1 MLAMENG
8 IGYILKVSNLSVRL
22 QNQTILD
29 NVNFKVKKG
38 KTLAVLGPNGAG
50 KTVLFRALL
59 NLVPYDGKVEWE
71 GKVTI
76 GYVPQNIAVSDIP
89 ISVKEFLSYRSGSD
103 VASCLDAVRLEGKN
117 VSDKSLGIL
126 SGGQLRRV
134 LIAWALIDN
143 PNVLLFDEP
152 TTGVD
157 IGGEEPILV
166 MLNDLKKS
174 KKMTILLIT
183 HDVHIVNEYSDY
195 LLALNRCVTF
205 FGESKEIMNPTVQRT
220 LYGETVCAGAPQR

>member
-1 MLAMENG
+1 MEKDND
-8 IGYILKVSNLSVRL
+8 YLLKVSNLSVRL

-29 NVNFKVKKG
+29 KVNFKVQKG
-38 KTLAVLGPNGAG
+38 TTLAVLGPNGAG

-59 NLVPYDGKVEWE
+59 NLVPYKGNVEWRGKV
-71 GKVTI
+71 KT
-76 GYVPQNIAVSDIP
+76 GYVPQNISVGDIP
-89 ISVKEFLSYRSGSD
+89 ISVKEFLSFRNGSD
-103 VASCLDAVRLEGKN
+103 VASCLDAVRLDARD
-117 VSDKSLGIL
+117 VSDKRLGIL

-134 LIAWALIDN
+134 LIAWALIDD

-166 MLNDLKKS
+166 MLNELKKS
-174 KKMTILLIT
+174 NKMTILLIT

-205 FGESKEIMNPTVQRT
+205 FGESKEIMNPIVQRT
-220 LYGETVCAGAPQR
+220 LYGETVCVGAPQR

>member
-1 MLAMENG
+1 MENSSD
-8 IGYILKVSNLSVRL
+8 YILKVSNLSVTL
-22 QNQTILD
+22 QNQKILD
-29 NVNFKVKKG
+29 NVNFKVEKG
-38 KTLAVLGPNGAG
+38 TTLAVLGPNGAG
-50 KTVLFRALL
+50 KTVLFKTLL
-59 NLVPYDGKVEWE
+59 NLVPYDGKIEWE
-71 GKVTI
+71 GKVKI
-76 GYVPQNIAVSDIP
+76 GYVPQNIAVDDIP
-89 ISVKEFLSYRSGSD
+89 ISVKEFLSFRDGTD
-103 VASCLDAVRLEGKN
+103 VASCLDAVRLEGKD
-117 VSDKSLGIL
+117 VSDKRLGIL

-134 LIAWALIDN
+134 LIAWALVDN

-166 MLNDLKKS
+166 MLSELKKS

-183 HDVHIVNEYSDY
+183 HDVHIVNEYSDH

-220 LYGETVCAGAPQR
+220 LYGETVCVGAPQR

>member
-1 MLAMENG
+1 MENG
-8 IGYILKVSNLSVRL
+8 SDYILRVSNLSVTL
-22 QNQTILD
+22 QNQKILD
-29 NVNFKVKKG
+29 NVNFKVEKG
-38 KTLAVLGPNGAG
+38 TTLAVLGPNGAG
-50 KTVLFRALL
+50 KTVLFKTLL
-59 NLVPYDGKVEWE
+59 NLVPYNGKIEWE
-71 GKVTI
+71 GKVKI
-76 GYVPQNIAVSDIP
+76 GYVPQNIAVGDIP
-89 ISVKEFLSYRSGSD
+89 ISVKEFLSFRDGTD
-103 VASCLDAVRLEGKN
+103 VASCLDAVRLEGKD
-117 VSDKSLGIL
+117 VSDKRLGIL

-134 LIAWALIDN
+134 LIAWALVDN

-166 MLNDLKKS
+166 MLSELKKS

-183 HDVHIVNEYSDY
+183 HDVHIVNEYSDH

-220 LYGETVCAGAPQR
+220 LYGETVCVGAPQR